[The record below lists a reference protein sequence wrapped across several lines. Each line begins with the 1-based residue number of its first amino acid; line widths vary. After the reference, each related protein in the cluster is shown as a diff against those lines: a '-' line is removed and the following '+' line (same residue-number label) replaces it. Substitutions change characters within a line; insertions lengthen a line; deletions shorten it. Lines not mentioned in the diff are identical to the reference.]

1 MRSKISMTKD
11 TLIGEGVGFTR
22 TCRVTGYLSNY
33 SRINDA
39 KQQEIKQRT
48 HNTLRC
54 EESKL
59 QSIA

>member
-1 MRSKISMTKD
+1 MTKD
-11 TLIGEGVGFTR
+11 TLIGVGVGFTR

-59 QSIA
+59 QSAA